1 MAMTDSAQA
10 GFSLIE
16 TLVALV
22 LLAIGVAAITRGFIE
37 GTRVSGEVDRR
48 QRAIWLAQD
57 KLAEKLAQRY
67 ETVALPGR
75 AAERLEGG
83 VLIGEDMT
91 DGISRIW
98 VAEPDYPVPGV
109 SRVWVAARW
118 ERRGVVQTH
127 QLAGLMAES
136 LAP

>member
-22 LLAIGVAAITRGFIE
+22 LLAIGVAATTRGFME
-37 GTRVSGEVDRR
+37 GTRVSGEVDQR
-48 QRAIWLAQD
+48 QRAIWLAHD
-57 KLAEKLAQRY
+57 KLAEKLAQSY
-67 ETVALPGR
+67 DTVALPSR
-75 AAERLEGG
+75 AAERLESG
-83 VLIGEDMT
+83 VLIGEDMAN
-91 DGISRIW
+91 GVSRIW
-98 VAEPDYPVPGV
+98 VAEPGYPVPGV
-109 SRVWVAARW
+109 SRVWVAVRW

-127 QLAGLMAES
+127 RLTGLVAEG

>member
-22 LLAIGVAAITRGFIE
+22 LLAIGVVATTRGFME
-37 GTRVSGEVDRR
+37 GTRVSIEVDRR
-48 QRAIWLAQD
+48 QRAIWLAHD
-57 KLAEKLAQRY
+57 KLAEKLAQSYGAVR
-67 ETVALPGR
+67 LPSR
-75 AAERLEGG
+75 VAERLEGG

-127 QLAGLMAES
+127 QLTGLVAEG
-136 LAP
+136 LVP